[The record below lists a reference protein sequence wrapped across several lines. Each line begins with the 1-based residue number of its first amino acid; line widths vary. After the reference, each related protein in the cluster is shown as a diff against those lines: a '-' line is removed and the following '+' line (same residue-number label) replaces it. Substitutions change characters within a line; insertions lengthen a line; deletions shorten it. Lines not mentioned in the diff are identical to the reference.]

1 MHFEGDTCT
10 LSFGLH
16 PRQHQVQLL
25 GTLRPQNSVNPQ
37 YDNVRPAVQFS
48 SLFRE
53 IDLDLL
59 QQWLLTGANGDI
71 RLPEPLQLARRLSPA
86 GSDPLSFEIQF
97 DLPEIPVWWHWDT
110 SFPLRVHLDVRQR
123 EVSFL
128 AESLNKHYWFVN

>member
-16 PRQHQVQLL
+16 PRQDQVQLL
-25 GTLRPQNSVNPQ
+25 GILWPQDSVNPQ
-37 YDNVRPAVQFS
+37 YDNVRPAVRFS
-48 SLFRE
+48 TLFRE
-53 IDLDLL
+53 ADLDLL
-59 QQWLLTGANGDI
+59 QQWLLTGADGDI

-97 DLPEIPVWWHWDT
+97 DLAEIPAWWHWDT

-128 AESLNKHYWFVN
+128 AESLNKHYWFAN